1 MSEVTAD
8 LTPEQCVP
16 DVPDVSSAL
25 SKLQSEFGKKPKI
38 DFFPPDFNLDVSK
51 FFGFNFFSKILGK
64 GPGGMDFDTCAVTV
78 EGDIDGAIS
87 GGPLYPE
94 SMGGKLESIDT
105 EIEGLGEDLGNLQEQ
120 VDGMG
125 DSAP

>member
-1 MSEVTAD
+1 MSEVTAE

-64 GPGGMDFDTCAVTV
+64 GPGGMDFDTCAVCID
-78 EGDIDGAIS
+78 GDIDGALA
-87 GGPLYPE
+87 GGPVYPE
-94 SMGGKLESIDT
+94 GMSGTIDG
-105 EIEGLGEDLGNLQEQ
+105 INEDLAGLQSQIDE
-120 VDGMG
+120 ME